1 MKRKIALFLTP
12 LLVAAL
18 LLAGCGGKEPG
29 ESPAEPAA
37 TEAPAAEAGDDTREV
52 SAAKA
57 PTEDAAAEEEEPQ
70 LRPGEFSGSTYTS
83 SYAGFGCTFGE
94 GWTFADAK
102 ELQDLLGQSY
112 QMLEEADTED
122 ALDLESLDTVTDML
136 ALSPDGLTNVSVA
149 YSKISLAE
157 KLIYLSDGEEGII
170 DTILSQSEQ
179 LIPLYEASGLAVGS
193 IEKVKANF
201 LGEEHYAMKSV
212 FDADGVPC
220 YILQLFGPFQG
231 SYMVTTTVTSYVEDN
246 TQAVAELFFLLE
258 E

>member
-1 MKRKIALFLTP
+1 MTKKINTLP
-12 LLVAAL
+12 VMLLLAAL
-18 LLAGCGGKEPG
+18 LLTGCGGKEAEKSRKPASTQAPVQ
-29 ESPAEPAA
+29 ESAA
-37 TEAPAAEAGDDTREV
+37 PEEALSDEAPEA
-52 SAAKA
+52 
-57 PTEDAAAEEEEPQ
+57 AAAETPDG
-70 LRPGEFSGSTYTS
+70 GEQPLSLGVFDGSNYTN
-83 SYAGFGCTFGE
+83 SYAGFGCTFEE

-102 ELQDLLGQSY
+102 EMQDLLGQSY

-157 KLIYLSDGEEGII
+157 KLIYLSDGEEGVI
-170 DTILSQSEQ
+170 DAILSQSDQ
-179 LIPLYEASGLAVGS
+179 LIPLYEASGLAVVS

-220 YILQLFGPFQG
+220 YILQLFCPFQG

-246 TQAVAELFFLLE
+246 TQAVADLFFPLE